1 MVAFMILDVLVFVAS
16 EASDQYEMPFIFHPH
31 IQWSSFKLNGGSG
44 GGGVGGEEFGPLTN
58 YTQTKTPIFMTFG
71 M

>member
-31 IQWSSFKLNGGSG
+31 IQWSSFKLD
-44 GGGVGGEEFGPLTN
+44 GVGEGGGEEFGPLTY
-58 YTQTKTPIFMTFG
+58 YTQTKTPIFITFG

>member
-31 IQWSSFKLNGGSG
+31 IQWSSFKLD
-44 GGGVGGEEFGPLTN
+44 GVGEGGGEEFGPLTN